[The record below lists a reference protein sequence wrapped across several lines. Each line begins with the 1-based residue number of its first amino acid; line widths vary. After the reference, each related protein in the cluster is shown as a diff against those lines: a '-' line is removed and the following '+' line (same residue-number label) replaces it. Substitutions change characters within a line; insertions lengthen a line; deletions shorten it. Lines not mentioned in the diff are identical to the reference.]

1 MCGLY
6 SVDIEKSQCIK
17 TSNTVVTAF
26 RKQISFAK
34 MIVNHFYE
42 IAVLKMM
49 NKDFGFFVIFG
60 NFYV

>member
-1 MCGLY
+1 
-6 SVDIEKSQCIK
+6 
-17 TSNTVVTAF
+17 
-26 RKQISFAK
+26 

-60 NFYV
+60 NFYVWDLVF